1 MRRVALSLA
10 VPVAVLGLSGCI
22 GPDGRK
28 AEMLLQQAQQAQAA
42 VTSERFVMRFDIDVQ
57 GHQVSMAMD
66 GGAYLKGP
74 HRGDFYATMT
84 GSGVPQLQ
92 NLTTTLVK
100 RGAVA
105 AIRANGQT
113 QRVVVPTAEQQFGS
127 PVQMRDHSPAQRA
140 RDLERYVTSV
150 SVDSSVYDGRPADR
164 IVGKLDTQAL
174 LGSAGLASKVL
185 EQSGAHFGDIRAV
198 LYVPRDTHRVEVMFA
213 DLDIKADGQTAHMH
227 VSLATRDVD
236 KPLEIPQL

>member
-113 QRVVVPTAEQQFGS
+113 RRVAVPTAEQQFGS
-127 PVQMRDHSPAQRA
+127 PVQML
-140 RDLERYVTSV
+140 DLERYVTSV

-198 LYVPRDTHRVEVMFA
+198 LYVPRDTHRAEVMFA

>member
-10 VPVAVLGLSGCI
+10 VLVAVLGLSGCI

-28 AEMLLQQAQQAQAA
+28 AETLLQQARQAQAA

-57 GHQVSMAMD
+57 GHQVAMAMD

-74 HRGDFYATMT
+74 HRGDFYFTMT

-100 RGAVA
+100 RGPFA

-113 QRVVVPTAEQQFGS
+113 QRIAVPTAEQQFGS
-127 PVQMRDHSPAQRA
+127 PVQML
-140 RDLERYVTSV
+140 DLERYVTSV

-236 KPLEIPQL
+236 KPVEIPQL